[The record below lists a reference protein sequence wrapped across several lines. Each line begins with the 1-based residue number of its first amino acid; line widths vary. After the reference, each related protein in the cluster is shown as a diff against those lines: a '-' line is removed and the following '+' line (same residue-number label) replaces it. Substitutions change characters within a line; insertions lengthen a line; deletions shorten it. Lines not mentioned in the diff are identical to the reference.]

1 MSGATEADLHDLTD
15 TVVDKVLQF
24 SPVFVSKADQLRESL
39 GNLHNNIFA
48 GIDKV
53 QSQGE

>member
-1 MSGATEADLHDLTD
+1 MSGATEADLYDLAD

-48 GIDKV
+48 GIDEV
-53 QSQGE
+53 QSQGK